1 MPLLNLSVV
10 STRKTHIPWTV
21 VQIEPGLTFCQLLLK
36 ILGTTYPILPV
47 DEVLSRS
54 KLDKVFVGNSREC
67 QSTVD
72 DNLVIDDVCAAFG
85 QHVKYLVMESEPS
98 ASAEQVSRNAFSV
111 LIESQRAIDLKP
123 TVHDLCHSVPA

>member
-1 MPLLNLSVV
+1 MSLTLWSFIKPIFKLFTGIPDMPLLNLSVV

-67 QSTVD
+67 QSIVD

-85 QHVKYLVMESEPS
+85 QHVKYLVMESEPI
-98 ASAEQVSRNAFSV
+98 ASAEQVSHND
-111 LIESQRAIDLKP
+111 SQY
-123 TVHDLCHSVPA
+123 

>member
-1 MPLLNLSVV
+1 M
-10 STRKTHIPWTV
+10 
-21 VQIEPGLTFCQLLLK
+21 
-36 ILGTTYPILPV
+36 LPV

-67 QSTVD
+67 QSIVD

-98 ASAEQVSRNAFSV
+98 ASAEQVSRNALSV
-111 LIESQRAIDLKP
+111 LMELQRAIDLKP
-123 TVHDLCHSVPA
+123 LPSRVHDLCHSVLAYNMLKIQTL